1 MNDQLNNNTKPQ
13 NIKELFAMILEIV
26 EKIYNVVVPKSVSNR
41 KNKDKAKMTDAEIIT
56 IYLLIQCLGK
66 SINKGYNFLKE
77 NFPVLVNYMERS
89 RFNRL
94 VNSLMT
100 VIRAIRRHFVKFQHS
115 IYKIVD
121 SFPLTTSKFGR
132 AFFF

>member
-66 SINKGYNFLKE
+66 SINKGYNFLSGAPQAIFKK
-77 NFPVLVNYMERS
+77 NFY
-89 RFNRL
+89 
-94 VNSLMT
+94 T
-100 VIRAIRRHFVKFQHS
+100 Q
-115 IYKIVD
+115 D
-121 SFPLTTSKFGR
+121 
-132 AFFF
+132 